1 MNDLF
6 KFNSINVDP
15 LTETYQ
21 NQFYERYL
29 ASWSELCLTAEA
41 PDGRPMGYG
50 IMHVLVDHVDNDAF
64 FHGHTLVFLNF
75 QKRNDA
81 DDHCF
86 RFRSHISQSA
96 LMQFWARPKVATPS
110 GTGT

>member
-1 MNDLF
+1 MTTLRRFSMNDLF
-6 KFNSINVDP
+6 KFNSINVDQ

-50 IMHVLVDHVDNDAF
+50 NSVPSIQHYIHINF
-64 FHGHTLVFLNF
+64 FGDLG
-75 QKRNDA
+75 K
-81 DDHCF
+81 
-86 RFRSHISQSA
+86 
-96 LMQFWARPKVATPS
+96 QFS
-110 GTGT
+110 MDI